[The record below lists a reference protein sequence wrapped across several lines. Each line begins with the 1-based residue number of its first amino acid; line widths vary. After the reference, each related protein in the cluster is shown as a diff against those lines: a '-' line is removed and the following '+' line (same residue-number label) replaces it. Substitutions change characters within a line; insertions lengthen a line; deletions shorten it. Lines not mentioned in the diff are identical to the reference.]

1 MLQDIDLS
9 YDRTGALV
17 TTKSLKIGGSLTVA
31 GAPVGSP
38 STPQPGDHGLIAW
51 TGDPQSSTTSG
62 SVAVNGS
69 LYLARVFIR
78 STTTV
83 SKVWWINSAA
93 GATATAGQNWVGL
106 INSSGTVLSTGSIDS
121 VAVTNGPQSGTLS
134 VAQSVAAGSYWACLL
149 VNAATPPTIA
159 RGGGLS
165 QAGNNVNLTAASFRF
180 AVNGTGLTTIPASI
194 TPASNTTTGALALW
208 MGVS

>member
-17 TTKSLKIGGSLTVA
+17 TSKNVKIGGTLSVA

-38 STPQPGDHGLIAW
+38 ATPQPSDHGLIAW
-51 TGDPQSSTTSG
+51 TGDPASSTTSG
-62 SVAVNGS
+62 SVGVNGT

-78 STTTV
+78 AAATV
-83 SKVWWINSAA
+83 SKIWWINSAA

-106 INSSGTVLSTGSIDS
+106 IKSDGTVLSTGSIDS
-121 VAVTNGPQSGTLS
+121 VAVTNGPQSGTLAI
-134 VAQSVAAGSYWACLL
+134 AQPVSAGAYWAALL
-149 VNAATPPTIA
+149 INATTPPTIA
-159 RGGGLS
+159 RAAGLS
-165 QAGNNVNLTAASFRF
+165 SAGNNVNLTAVNYRY
-180 AVNGTGLTTIPASI
+180 AVNGTGLTAIPASI
-194 TPASNTTTGALALW
+194 TPSSNTLTGAFALW